1 MARINV
7 APRVKCDRCGVMFAE
22 DSHHARM
29 HLFVGFGDL
38 REARGR
44 LVTALDL
51 CDACARKVEKLAKE
65 PGEGYQEKLD
75 Y

>member
-38 REARGR
+38 REASGR

-51 CDACARKVEKLAKE
+51 CDACERKVEKFAKS
-65 PGEGYQEKLD
+65 PDEGYQEKFEL
-75 Y
+75 